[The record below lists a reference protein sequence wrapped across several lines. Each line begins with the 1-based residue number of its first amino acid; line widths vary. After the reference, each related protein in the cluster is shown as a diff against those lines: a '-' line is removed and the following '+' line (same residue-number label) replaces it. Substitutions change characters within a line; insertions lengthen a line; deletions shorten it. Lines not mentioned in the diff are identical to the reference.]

1 MHAYKNDTQVYYF
14 HFSALWLLLALWFQP
29 SGQNFWPSG
38 FIDSAVQIRPY
49 EPTSIKVFTINPATL
64 LATLAFDQQTT
75 IISIFVNFSKFLKIN
90 VKSVKFSTSKYVK
103 FTQTLH

>member
-1 MHAYKNDTQVYYF
+1 MLTKMIHKYTTFIFRPYGYYWPF
-14 HFSALWLLLALWFQP
+14 GFSHLVKIFGHP
-29 SGQNFWPSG
+29 V